1 MNLVVLFNFVDLV
14 ILVILV
20 ILDFPVIWLNLV
32 DLVSSHFW
40 DFCIFWM
47 VVEPGIRMVR
57 LLGFLLLTGT
67 HMNTKLRDVK
77 SKHLYKILYRPS
89 GLVALKLIHFT
100 FARIH
105 KNFLLVNK

>member
-40 DFCIFWM
+40 DFCILLEGIETCFKKKFGTRKN
-47 VVEPGIRMVR
+47 PGIKVVR
-57 LLGFLLLTGT
+57 LFGFC
-67 HMNTKLRDVK
+67 
-77 SKHLYKILYRPS
+77 
-89 GLVALKLIHFT
+89 F
-100 FARIH
+100 
-105 KNFLLVNK
+105 

>member
-40 DFCIFWM
+40 DFCILLGGIETCLKKQFATRKN
-47 VVEPGIRMVR
+47 PGFKVVR
-57 LLGFLLLTGT
+57 LLGFC
-67 HMNTKLRDVK
+67 
-77 SKHLYKILYRPS
+77 
-89 GLVALKLIHFT
+89 F
-100 FARIH
+100 
-105 KNFLLVNK
+105 

>member
-20 ILDFPVIWLNLV
+20 ILDFSVIWLNLV

-47 VVEPGIRMVR
+47 VVEPVSKTRKKSRNQNGKIAR
-57 LLGFLLLTGT
+57 FFAFNWHT
-67 HMNTKLRDVK
+67 HE
-77 SKHLYKILYRPS
+77 YKIKGRKIKT
-89 GLVALKLIHFT
+89 V
-100 FARIH
+100 
-105 KNFLLVNK
+105 V

>member
-40 DFCIFWM
+40 DFCILLD
-47 VVEPGIRMVR
+47 GIETC
-57 LLGFLLLTGT
+57 FSC
-67 HMNTKLRDVK
+67 TKSFIDQ
-77 SKHLYKILYRPS
+77 
-89 GLVALKLIHFT
+89 ALKLIHLSV
-100 FARIH
+100 AAII
-105 KNFLLVNK
+105 KNFILVKK

>member
-40 DFCIFWM
+40 DFCILLDGIKTILKKQFGTRKN
-47 VVEPGIRMVR
+47 PGIKVVR
-57 LLGFLLLTGT
+57 LLGFC
-67 HMNTKLRDVK
+67 
-77 SKHLYKILYRPS
+77 S
-89 GLVALKLIHFT
+89 
-100 FARIH
+100 
-105 KNFLLVNK
+105 

>member
-40 DFCIFWM
+40 DFCILLDGIETCLKNNL
-47 VVEPGIRMVR
+47 EPEKIPE
-57 LLGFLLLTGT
+57 
-67 HMNTKLRDVK
+67 
-77 SKHLYKILYRPS
+77 SKWYDYSAFACNWHTYQYKI
-89 GLVALKLIHFT
+89 
-100 FARIH
+100 
-105 KNFLLVNK
+105 

>member
-40 DFCIFWM
+40 DFCILLDSIETCLKKRI
-47 VVEPGIRMVR
+47 VTRKNPGIKVVR
-57 LLGFLLLTGT
+57 LLGFC
-67 HMNTKLRDVK
+67 
-77 SKHLYKILYRPS
+77 
-89 GLVALKLIHFT
+89 F
-100 FARIH
+100 
-105 KNFLLVNK
+105 

>member
-40 DFCIFWM
+40 DSSILLD
-47 VVEPGIRMVR
+47 GIETC
-57 LLGFLLLTGT
+57 LKKQIGT
-67 HMNTKLRDVK
+67 R
-77 SKHLYKILYRPS
+77 
-89 GLVALKLIHFT
+89 
-100 FARIH
+100 RIP
-105 KNFLLVNK
+105 

>member
-40 DFCIFWM
+40 DFCILLDGIKKQFGTRKN
-47 VVEPGIRMVR
+47 PGIKVVR
-57 LLGFLLLTGT
+57 LLGFC
-67 HMNTKLRDVK
+67 
-77 SKHLYKILYRPS
+77 
-89 GLVALKLIHFT
+89 F
-100 FARIH
+100 
-105 KNFLLVNK
+105 

>member
-40 DFCIFWM
+40 DFCILLD
-47 VVEPGIRMVR
+47 GIETC
-57 LLGFLLLTGT
+57 LKNNLESEKIPESKWYQSSC
-67 HMNTKLRDVK
+67 TKSIKDQ
-77 SKHLYKILYRPS
+77 
-89 GLVALKLIHFT
+89 ALKLIHFS
-100 FARIH
+100 FATIV
-105 KNFLLVNK
+105 KNFILVKK